1 MIPSKESF
9 EFQGPRDKKPHVSW
23 SNYMHGTVLGPRVII
38 LTVFSLHSCIL
49 NPSNPVLYLH
59 PGSRNQDFN
68 LGQCKAQ
75 NCRCLEIW
83 SLRSVDHRSRF
94 VDVPLPCFSTFLL
107 AQVHNLPCSFVQ
119 LFLHTICMRTPCSSS
134 TVQDRS
140 AYKDS
145 SQPASLHLKAS
156 ATVADRTIGAD
167 LQRRTSKGQEGID
180 WPSRRLLQ
188 GTPIGGNHDAGNF
201 RLFTCIVLYILYVL
215 SLDLVWY
222 VWYIKTDLTWQT
234 LSSQPALV
242 LHEPSLTAPILAAP
256 VSNSLTPSAHCRLP
270 NTSWSLG
277 PILPRWS
284 YWKSPKQHTHTPS
297 LQAFV
302 IWDWLWAPDQIS
314 HPTDWD
320 ELPPWS
326 CARATTH
333 GVLLQLD
340 RAQLRATN
348 LPLMHL

>member
-119 LFLHTICMRTPCSSS
+119 LFFTPFAC
-134 TVQDRS
+134 VHH
-140 AYKDS
+140 AV
-145 SQPASLHLKAS
+145 PAQC
-156 ATVADRTIGAD
+156 RIG
-167 LQRRTSKGQEGID
+167 
-180 WPSRRLLQ
+180 
-188 GTPIGGNHDAGNF
+188 
-201 RLFTCIVLYILYVL
+201 
-215 SLDLVWY
+215 
-222 VWYIKTDLTWQT
+222 
-234 LSSQPALV
+234 
-242 LHEPSLTAPILAAP
+242 
-256 VSNSLTPSAHCRLP
+256 
-270 NTSWSLG
+270 
-277 PILPRWS
+277 
-284 YWKSPKQHTHTPS
+284 QHTKIVHN
-297 LQAFV
+297 LQV
-302 IWDWLWAPDQIS
+302 CTS
-314 HPTDWD
+314 RHPPQWRIG
-320 ELPPWS
+320 P
-326 CARATTH
+326 
-333 GVLLQLD
+333 
-340 RAQLRATN
+340 
-348 LPLMHL
+348 